1 VKYVTITAPE
11 KMDESIVFLVR
22 PRTTTADILK
32 ALKLLSFVLFP
43 LFPLSHRPRLLD
55 QNDKLYEQISNGDCL
70 LALSD
75 SEAKEFYRLYL
86 LSTVQELAG
95 FLIRRARASRGV
107 LADN

>member
-1 VKYVTITAPE
+1 MKYVTITAPE

-32 ALKLLSFVLFP
+32 AWKLMGFVLFP

-75 SEAKEFYRLYL
+75 SEAEEFYSLSL
-86 LSTVQELAG
+86 LTTVQELAG
-95 FLIRRARASRGV
+95 LLIRRARASRGI
-107 LADN
+107 